1 MKIRF
6 TTESKIDVQLSISMG
21 NLTTLLPITQTGL
34 PDEIP
39 DEMRDAI
46 STLVNLAVNPMRP
59 TLECLPWEG
68 EQ

>member
-1 MKIRF
+1 MKIIV
-6 TTESKIDVQLSISMG
+6 TPKTKIDVRISISMG
-21 NLTTLLPITQTGL
+21 DLTALAPITQIGL

-46 STLVNLAVNPMRP
+46 STLVNLAVNPLRP
-59 TLECLPWEG
+59 TLECLPWED